1 MNLARSLTF
10 ALVCLA
16 LFAPQQ
22 ATAQKFTSPYSE
34 VSLISET
41 ARLVPGE
48 TAWVGLHIKM
58 RPGWHT
64 YWRNPGDSGLPT
76 RIAWSLP
83 NGIAAGDIHWPIP
96 EKFAFGPFAGFG
108 YKNETL
114 LMVPLAVDGGAG
126 AGGEATVT
134 ADATWLV
141 CEDICVPER
150 AQFSLTLPVAD
161 RAAGPRNP
169 LFRTYRDRLPAEPPI
184 AAEGRQTAQAIRI
197 SARLPAAGW
206 RAGDGL
212 EFFPA
217 SEGAAD
223 ISAPQSI
230 RLEGRRLVVE
240 LKPEYLA
247 EESRLTVLEGV
258 LVSGGGT
265 GSGRKGIKLIA
276 RFNPGT

>member
-1 MNLARSLTF
+1 MNLPRSLTF

-41 ARLVPGE
+41 SNLIPGE

-76 RIAWSLP
+76 QIAWSLP
-83 NGIAAGDIHWPIP
+83 GGISAGDIRWPIP
-96 EKFAFGPFAGFG
+96 EKFAFGPLAGFG

-114 LMVPLAVDGGAG
+114 LMVPLAVDGGVA
-126 AGGEATVT
+126 ARAEATVT

-141 CEDICVPER
+141 CEDICVPQR
-150 AQFSLTLPVAD
+150 AQFSLALPVAD

-169 LFRTYRDRLPAEPPI
+169 LFRTYRDSLPAEPPL
-184 AAEGRQTAQAIRI
+184 AADGRQTAQTIRI
-197 SARLPAAGW
+197 SARLPDDGW

-217 SEGAAD
+217 SEGAAEA
-223 ISAPQSI
+223 SAPQSI
-230 RLEGRRLVVE
+230 RLEGRRLVME
-240 LKPEYLA
+240 LKPGYLA

-258 LVSGGGT
+258 LVSGAGN

>member
-1 MNLARSLTF
+1 MNLARSLPF
-10 ALVCLA
+10 ALVFLA
-16 LFAPQQ
+16 LLAPHQ

-34 VSLISET
+34 VSLVSET

-48 TAWVGLHIKM
+48 TAWVGLHIKT

-64 YWRNPGDSGLPT
+64 YWRNPGDSGLPP

-83 NGIAAGDIHWPIP
+83 SGIAAGDIHWPIP
-96 EKFAFGPFAGFG
+96 EKFAFGPLAGFG

-126 AGGEATVT
+126 IGAEAKVT
-134 ADATWLV
+134 ADAKWLV
-141 CEDICVPER
+141 CADVCVPER
-150 AQFSLTLPVAD
+150 AVLSLNLPVAD
-161 RAAGPRNP
+161 RAAGPRNT
-169 LFRTYRDRLPAEPPI
+169 LFQTYRGSLPAGPPI
-184 AAEGRQTAQAIRI
+184 VAEGHQTAQAIRI
-197 SARLPAAGW
+197 SARLPDDGW
-206 RAGDGL
+206 RAEDEL
-212 EFFPA
+212 EFFTA

-223 ISAPQSI
+223 AAAPQSI
-230 RLEGRRLVVE
+230 RLEGRRLVME
-240 LKPEYLA
+240 LKPGYLA

-258 LVSGGGT
+258 LVSGAGN